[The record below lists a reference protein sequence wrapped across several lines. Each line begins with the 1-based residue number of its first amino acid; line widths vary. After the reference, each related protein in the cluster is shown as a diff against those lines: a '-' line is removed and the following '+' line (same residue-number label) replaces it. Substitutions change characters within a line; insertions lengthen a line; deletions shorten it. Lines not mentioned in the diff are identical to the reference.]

1 MAHLLLV
8 DDQPQDLERL
18 CGVLHYDGHVCDR
31 ARDGAEALKRYD
43 AGHHDLVILDVLM
56 PGMDGIKATR
66 RLKQA
71 SKDEY
76 VPVLLVT
83 GLDEAED
90 RKAGLEAGADDFL
103 TKPVEDWEL
112 RARVRAFLRIRE
124 QQRATEAAY
133 RQLRELHNFRDE
145 LIELVVHD
153 LKNPLAA
160 LSVNLDFVS
169 RRLAD
174 DDRGSAAIA
183 DCRDSLARLL
193 RMVTTLLD
201 TNRLEEGRL
210 RPELASQPARSLLAL
225 CIEGRM
231 REARLREVRIDVV
244 GDSKLVLRADGE
256 LLRRVFDN
264 LLDNALRHVPR
275 GGRIRL
281 GCGPG
286 PLGARLTIWN
296 SGQLIP
302 VADRERIFDK
312 YTRADAPIPRGANH
326 GIGLHFCRLAIGAH
340 GGTIVATDDDG
351 EGALFVI
358 DLPA

>member
-18 CGVLHYDGHVCDR
+18 CGVLHHDGHVCDR

-43 AGHHDLVILDVLM
+43 AARHDLVILDVLM

-71 SKDEY
+71 STDY
-76 VPVLLVT
+76 LPVLLVT
-83 GLDEAED
+83 GLDESED
-90 RKAGLEAGADDFL
+90 RRAGLEAGADDFL

-112 RARVRAFLRIRE
+112 CARVRAFLRIRE
-124 QQRATEAAY
+124 QQRQTDIAY
-133 RQLRELHNFRDE
+133 RQLRELHAFRDE

-160 LSVNLDFVS
+160 LSANLEFIG

-183 DCRDSLARLL
+183 DCRDSLTRLL
-193 RMVTTLLD
+193 RMVSTLLD
-201 TNRLEEGRL
+201 SNRLEEGRL
-210 RPELASQPARSLLAL
+210 EPELSPQPVRSLLAL
-225 CIEGRM
+225 CAEGRR
-231 REARLREVRIDVV
+231 REARLRDVEITVV
-244 GDSKLVLRADGE
+244 GEGALVLLADGE
-256 LLRRVFDN
+256 LLRRVLDN

-281 GCGPG
+281 GCSRG
-286 PLGARLTIWN
+286 PLGVRITVWN
-296 SGQLIP
+296 SGLVIP
-302 VADRERIFDK
+302 AADRERIFDK
-312 YTRADAPIPRGANH
+312 YQRADLPAPRGSNH
-326 GIGLHFCRLAIGAH
+326 GIGLHFCRLALAAH
-340 GGTIVATDDDG
+340 RGTIVASDADG
-351 EGALFVI
+351 EGALFII